1 MENENT
7 CSCGQKTAKT
17 VFACSGAADL
27 GLISDQVAR
36 RIHLG
41 GQAQMKCL
49 AFIGAGIQKM
59 IDSVKDSEMVVI
71 DGCPLDCG
79 RLTMEKNG
87 LANYKHVRL
96 TDYGYTKGQ
105 TPASEENIAA
115 IYEKVI
121 TKANL

>member
-1 MENENT
+1 MENKNT

-36 RIHLG
+36 RIHLS
-41 GQAQMKCL
+41 GQSQMKCL
-49 AFIGAGIQKM
+49 AFVGAGIQSM
-59 IDSVKDSEMVVI
+59 IDSVKDSEMLVI

-79 RLTMEKNG
+79 KITMEKNG
-87 LANYKHVRL
+87 MDQFTHIRL
-96 TDYGYTKGQ
+96 TDLGYTKGQ

-115 IYEKVI
+115 IYEKVM
-121 TKANL
+121 AY